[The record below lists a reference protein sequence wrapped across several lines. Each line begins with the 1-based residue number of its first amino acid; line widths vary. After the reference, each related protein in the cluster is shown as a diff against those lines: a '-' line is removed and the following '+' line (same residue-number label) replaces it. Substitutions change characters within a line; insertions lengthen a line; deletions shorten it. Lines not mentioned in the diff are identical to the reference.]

1 MMFKMVLALS
11 LVALMMFKTVLI
23 SSVPGVVLDSVN

>member
-11 LVALMMFKTVLI
+11 LVALMMFKMVSV
-23 SSVPGVVLDSVN
+23 SSVPSSPDDV